1 LHDYET
7 IRGVH
12 SFETTEE
19 EPAYFNIVFDV
30 VNGSP
35 HEVIEKIKALLDNF
49 MIKMMGG
56 DHVSVVAEGHR
67 VNLCV
72 NFPPK
77 IGTMLRAILGDVV
90 NTVQSELK
98 VD

>member
-56 DHVSVVAEGHR
+56 DTFQLLLKVTELTCALTSHPRLEP
-67 VNLCV
+67 C
-72 NFPPK
+72 
-77 IGTMLRAILGDVV
+77 
-90 NTVQSELK
+90 SELF
-98 VD
+98 

>member
-12 SFETTEE
+12 TFETTEE
-19 EPAYFNIVFDV
+19 NPAFFNVVFDV

-35 HEVIEKIKALLDNF
+35 HEVIEKIKGILDNF

-72 NFPPK
+72 NFPPR
-77 IGTMLRAILGDVV
+77 IGDLLRTMFGEVV